1 MEAGV
6 GGRTLDPRMGGGYA
20 RATSEPG
27 KTNRI
32 GPGVAHPMPSFLR
45 STLLCG
51 AVLALVPTGLAFAQP
66 PEPELEDEAEL
77 EDEPELEDEG
87 AEPELED
94 EAAPPPEEPLDDS
107 LETYEPEEA
116 APATP
121 RTLCHGKR
129 IRNVR
134 VTGSQRVDPDDIR
147 ATMDLRARLPCTDD
161 EVAHDARAIWD
172 LGFFDDLQIEA
183 DAVGEQVDLTVRVR
197 ERPAIARVVFRG
209 NDEVDDEDIEEKL
222 TLQEGA
228 ILSLPDV
235 KNQVTKIRDLYAEEG
250 YFLARITY
258 DVRRLSNDRNEVEV
272 RFLIDEGE
280 EVTVRR
286 IRFLGNR
293 SIESSELNGFM
304 ETSETGFFSFI
315 SDDDKFAADVFD
327 EDVQRLQAYY
337 YDQGFLSMQVGVPRI
352 EMTSDRRYI
361 DITIPIEEGERFR
374 IGELTVVEID
384 GNGAEVE
391 ALESDLRDYIDLES
405 GDWFS
410 RTKIGLGLQE
420 ITRIYRDEGYA
431 RVQLNPETDLDQERR
446 IVDVRITIVR
456 GPPVRIE
463 RIDIRGNTK
472 TRDAVLRREI
482 RVLEGELY
490 DQSEL
495 ELSKQR
501 LLQLRYFE
509 RVDVA
514 EETGSRPDLM
524 ILTFEVQERPT
535 GTFQV
540 GAGFSSIESFIVT
553 AQIQQQN
560 LFGNGQS
567 LSLNLQLSGI
577 RQFVQLRF
585 VEPWLFGT
593 QWSLGLDVFKTIRQ
607 FSSFNRDSTGGGI
620 TFGHP
625 VFDPRLRA
633 YLQYSAE
640 YVDISPRTGGL
651 LQSGGGGQGFN
662 LFSRIPLDNVFRDGL
677 TSSLKLTLT
686 WDSRTGSPF
695 RTTGGAYVSASTEV
709 AESFLGSDQIFW
721 RNTAFARWYKPIW
734 GPFLFRANLELG
746 MITSRSPRG
755 VPIYERYYLG
765 GIFNVRGYRLQA
777 LGPRAALPSRT
788 DPNAVPNSAGN
799 GVAGGISIGGN
810 VQAYWNLEVEFPIVE
825 AVGIFGVVFT
835 DGGNAWNLENKLCQA
850 PETPE
855 ADRTI
860 DPCGVNPFAIRSSVG
875 FGLRWISPLGPLRF
889 EWGIP
894 LARRR
899 YEDKIRFEF
908 TIGTAF

>member
-1 MEAGV
+1 
-6 GGRTLDPRMGGGYA
+6 
-20 RATSEPG
+20 
-27 KTNRI
+27 
-32 GPGVAHPMPSFLR
+32 MPPFLR

-51 AVLALVPTGLAFAQP
+51 AVLALVPFGTALAQP
-66 PEPELEDEAEL
+66 PVEAEPDEEVLDEELEDEEGAEPELDDEDPEL
-77 EDEPELEDEG
+77 EDEPELDEPA
-87 AEPELED
+87 AEAEEP
-94 EAAPPPEEPLDDS
+94 AEEPLDDS
-107 LETYEPEEA
+107 LEPYTPEETQ
-116 APATP
+116 PSP
-121 RTLCHGKR
+121 RTICQGKR

-134 VTGSQRVDPDDIR
+134 VTGAQRIDPDDIR
-147 ATMDLRARLPCTDD
+147 ATMDLRSRLPCTDA

-183 DAVGEQVDLTVRVR
+183 DAVGEQIDLTVRVV

-235 KNQVTKIRDLYAEEG
+235 KTQVTKIRDLYAEEG

-258 DVRRLSNDRNEVEV
+258 DVRRLDNDRNEVEV

-286 IRFLGNR
+286 IRFLGNQ
-293 SIESSELNGFM
+293 SIDSDELNGFM
-304 ETSETGFFSFI
+304 QTSETGFFSFI
-315 SDDDKFAADVFD
+315 SDDDKFANDVFE

-337 YDQGFLSMQVGVPRI
+337 YDQGFLAMQVGVPRI
-352 EMTSDRRYI
+352 EMTADRRFI
-361 DITIPIEEGERFR
+361 DITVPIEEGPRFR
-374 IGELTVVEID
+374 IGEMSVVEID

-391 ALESDLRDYIDLES
+391 ALEDDLRDYIDLES

-431 RVQLNPETDLDQERR
+431 RVELNPETDLDEARR

-472 TRDAVLRREI
+472 TRDSVLRREI

-509 RVDVA
+509 RVDVS

-524 ILTFEVQERPT
+524 VLTFEVQERPT

-585 VEPWLFGT
+585 VEPWLFGS

-625 VFDPRLRA
+625 IGDPRLRL
-633 YLQYSAE
+633 YLQYRAE
-640 YVDISPRTGGL
+640 QVDISPRTGGFF
-651 LQSGGGGQGFN
+651 QSGGGGQGFN

-677 TSSLKLTLT
+677 TSSLQLTLT

-695 RTTGGAYVSASTEV
+695 RTTGGAYVSASTEL

-746 MITSRSPRG
+746 LITSRSSRG

-788 DPNAVPNSAGN
+788 DPNAVPNAAGN
-799 GVAGGISIGGN
+799 GQAGGISIGGN

-850 PETPE
+850 PETSEGDP
-855 ADRTI
+855 TI
-860 DPCGVNPFAIRSSVG
+860 DPCGVNPFSIRTSVG

-894 LARRR
+894 LARRE